1 MPRAVLEIEQAAGF
15 AENSALRA
23 GGEMRDGVR
32 WSGKLHGEG
41 RTSERSAERD
51 SVTGAFDAGE
61 FSRSPVTGDFAEFHP
76 EQIVEARVQ
85 AADDFLPD
93 FESEL
98 LAVPPDAGPMREG
111 ESGFAALNDIH
122 HAAALQ
128 IFGDEFVHA
137 AGRGVVPAARPIA
150 RAADDA
156 DDTARVRTIES
167 AGIFDAWRDAL
178 RAFAVEMAEVVRNL
192 GAKNIAN
199 GLERG
204 LGELRQSLV
213 AEAAGRGD

>member
-61 FSRSPVTGDFAEFHP
+61 FARCPVTGDFAEFHP

-85 AADDFLPD
+85 AAHDFLPD

-98 LAVPPDAGPMREG
+98 LAVPPDAGPVGEG
-111 ESGFAALNDIH
+111 EGGFAALDDFN
-122 HAAALQ
+122 HASALQ

-137 AGRGVVPAARPIA
+137 AGRSEIG
-150 RAADDA
+150 RASCRE
-156 DDTARVRTIES
+156 RV
-167 AGIFDAWRDAL
+167 
-178 RAFAVEMAEVVRNL
+178 
-192 GAKNIAN
+192 
-199 GLERG
+199 
-204 LGELRQSLV
+204 
-213 AEAAGRGD
+213 